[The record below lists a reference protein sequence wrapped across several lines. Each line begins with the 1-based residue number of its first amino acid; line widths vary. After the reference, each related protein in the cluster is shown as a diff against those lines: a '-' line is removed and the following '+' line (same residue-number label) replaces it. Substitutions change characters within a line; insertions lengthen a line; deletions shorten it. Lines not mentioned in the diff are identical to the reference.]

1 MAMADGNK
9 KIVTKPLTGKVRYDY
24 IKSNFFR
31 VICVDGAHGGPRP
44 SGRSSIH
51 MALFSERN
59 AIPKAEE
66 FEVKDGRLGKQA
78 DKEVRA
84 AIVREVEVDAIMSL
98 DTARAI
104 RDWLSQMIDILEAAA
119 ENSKKKG

>member
-1 MAMADGNK
+1 MANGNK
-9 KIVTKPLTGKVRYDY
+9 KIVTKPFTGKVRFDY

-31 VICVDGAHGGPRP
+31 VICVDGAHGGLRP
-44 SGRSSIH
+44 SSRSIH

-66 FEVKDGRLGKQA
+66 FEVKQGRLGTQT

-84 AIVREVEVDAIMSL
+84 AIVREVEVDAIMGL

-104 RDWLSQMIDILEAAA
+104 RDWLSQMIALLEAAA
-119 ENSKKKG
+119 QNSEKKE

>member
-1 MAMADGNK
+1 MANGNK
-9 KIVTKPLTGKVRYDY
+9 KIVTKRFTGKVRFDY

-31 VICVDGAHGGPRP
+31 VICVDGAHGGLRP
-44 SGRSSIH
+44 SGRSIH

-66 FEVKDGRLGKQA
+66 FEVKDGRVGIQTDKQG
-78 DKEVRA
+78 RA

-104 RDWLSQMIDILEAAA
+104 RDWLSQMIAKLETAAQ
-119 ENSKKKG
+119 NSEKKE